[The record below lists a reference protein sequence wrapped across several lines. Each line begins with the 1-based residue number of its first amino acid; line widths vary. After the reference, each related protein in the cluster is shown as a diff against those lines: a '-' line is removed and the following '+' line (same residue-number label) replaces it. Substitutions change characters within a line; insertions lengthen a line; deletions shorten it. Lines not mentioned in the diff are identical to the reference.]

1 MVKRELRCADKDTR
15 AGPRRIVDLIE
26 LEEEKN
32 EQQKLHSKEI
42 ARYERIDAR
51 RLKLQNYLGMSGSS
65 DTAYT
70 TYYA

>member
-1 MVKRELRCADKDTR
+1 MRMGLRSIAN
-15 AGPRRIVDLIE
+15 LIK
-26 LEEEKN
+26 LEEKKN

-42 ARYERIDAR
+42 AKCERIDER
-51 RLKLQNYLGMSGSS
+51 ELRFDHYLGMSGSS